1 MFLIVCSCL
10 FYVVFCFYTAPL
22 TYDYSA
28 LGLNSNGQIMQRHH
42 SKHHVNCVSNLKATK
57 EKFKEDLA
65 KGIVTIQVSLQ
76 PALVSVVEAVMV
88 LPF

>member
-1 MFLIVCSCL
+1 
-10 FYVVFCFYTAPL
+10 
-22 TYDYSA
+22 
-28 LGLNSNGQIMQRHH
+28 MQRHH